1 MLLKR
6 MSRIVRGITQKS
18 ERHVLRG
25 LSKFHETSVDS
36 TTRAFATY
44 LVSGEL
50 FPTAPQTQTGSSTQT
65 EDGMDI
71 DADPAEA
78 QSTEEE
84 VPTTTLTLVGEQD
97 LERTPVLLCASYF
110 ALNRPLSPA

>member
-1 MLLKR
+1 MHR
-6 MSRIVRGITQKS
+6 
-18 ERHVLRG
+18 E

-36 TTRAFATY
+36 PTRAFATY

-50 FPTAPQTQTGSSTQT
+50 FPTAPKTQNSTSTQT
-65 EDGMDI
+65 EDGMDV
-71 DADPAEA
+71 DSEPTES

-97 LERTPVLLCASYF
+97 LERTPVIPCSYYF
-110 ALNRPLSPA
+110 ALNNPLSLT

>member
-1 MLLKR
+1 
-6 MSRIVRGITQKS
+6 MSR
-18 ERHVLRG
+18 E
-25 LSKFHETSVDS
+25 LSKFHEASVDS
-36 TTRAFATY
+36 PTRAFATY

-50 FPTAPQTQTGSSTQT
+50 FPITPLTQNSTSTQT
-65 EDGMDI
+65 EDGMDV
-71 DADPAEA
+71 DSEPAES

-110 ALNRPLSPA
+110 TLNRPLSLA